1 MFTKVLIPSDGSPLA
16 EMAALEG
23 VELAKKVG
31 AEVIGIFVARESQNP
46 AFDFSPIR
54 PKSFPTAE
62 EYKEA
67 VMKAGE
73 AYLKPIKD
81 AAEKAGLKFSSKI
94 VTSNATAL
102 EIVKAADENGCDLI
116 YMGSH
121 GCAGWSHVLVGTVA
135 TRVLQTSTVPVLIY
149 KFKKE
154 QVPPKAIK
162 EKGITLPVGA

>member
-1 MFTKVLIPSDGSPLA
+1 MFTKFLIPTDGSPLS

-23 VELAKKVG
+23 VDLARKVG

-46 AFDFSPIR
+46 AFDFSSIR
-54 PKSFPTAE
+54 PKHFPTPE
-62 EYKEA
+62 EYREA
-67 VMKAGE
+67 VMKVGE
-73 AYLKPIKD
+73 TYLKPIQQ
-81 AAEKAGLKFSSKI
+81 AAEKASLKYSSRI
-94 VTSNATAL
+94 VISNATAL

-135 TRVLQTSTVPVLIY
+135 TRVLQTSTTPVLIY

-154 QVPPKAIK
+154 QVPAKVIR
-162 EKGITLPVGA
+162 EKGITLPIGI